1 MAKRRRFVDVVHDCR
16 KRPRLWPILHAWGKI
31 MQVGS
36 RKYSWRSDDLAGSGW
51 TIIIV
56 TYDRF
61 NGVPAAHL
69 RWQWAR
75 SKPVAAI
82 GWFGGRGRNHS
93 PVRSIFHADGRAS
106 HSVAEMTRRSALHRS
121 EPRRRSVPAR
131 RHRGGEGQTAE
142 LGALLQRI
150 GFGLNS

>member
-1 MAKRRRFVDVVHDCR
+1 MVHDCR

-82 GWFGGRGRNHS
+82 GWFGGKRQK
-93 PVRSIFHADGRAS
+93 PLARSLNFPPPR
-106 HSVAEMTRRSALHRS
+106 TCSAL
-121 EPRRRSVPAR
+121 
-131 RHRGGEGQTAE
+131 
-142 LGALLQRI
+142 L
-150 GFGLNS
+150 

>member
-1 MAKRRRFVDVVHDCR
+1 MVHDCR

-106 HSVAEMTRRSALHRS
+106 R
-121 EPRRRSVPAR
+121 
-131 RHRGGEGQTAE
+131 
-142 LGALLQRI
+142 
-150 GFGLNS
+150 